1 MFVKYD
7 GLKYNIIDAEKNSQL
22 ITTSSEAEL
31 GGNSHKLIVVSCSFF
46 VNDFNDFI
54 LLN

>member
-7 GLKYNIIDAEKNSQL
+7 GLKYNIIDVEKNAQL
-22 ITTSSEAEL
+22 ITSSEAEL
-31 GGNSHKLIVVSCSFF
+31 GGNSRKLIVVSCSFF